1 MKISLEAKL
10 ASYYPCISHKKKKLV
25 FLAQDE
31 DSEDEDDG
39 SDAGGTRVKM
49 VRCWGHQDK
58 NGSDAGGTR
67 VKMVRCWGH

>member
-10 ASYYPCISHKKKKLV
+10 ASYYPCISHKKKNLA
-25 FLAQDE
+25 FLAEDE

-49 VRCWGHQDK
+49 VRCWGLQEVQMLEAP
-58 NGSDAGGTR
+58 G
-67 VKMVRCWGH
+67 